1 MIYHTGHIDTTITR
15 SGSIDVMIMSLTPI
29 DRMIYHP
36 GHIDDTMGWK
46 QAVDDTIML
55 IIVD

>member
-1 MIYHTGHIDTTITR
+1 
-15 SGSIDVMIMSLTPI
+15 MIMSLTPI